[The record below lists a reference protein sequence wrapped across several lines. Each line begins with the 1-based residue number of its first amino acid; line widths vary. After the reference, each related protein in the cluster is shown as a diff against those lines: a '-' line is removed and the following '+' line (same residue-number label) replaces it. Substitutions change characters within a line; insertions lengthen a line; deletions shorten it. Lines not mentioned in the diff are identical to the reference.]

1 MNYEKIYSKPVAKIV
16 VLTMLVMVMMMSIAF
31 IQPTFA
37 ESEISNQKIV
47 GQERTLTVKL
57 TNTGGN
63 YIKLY
68 YYFKPVNNWNLGL
81 IHDSVDCKLDVEG
94 NDINC
99 TYYLEF
105 FFNGADSA
113 YKVVENNSGGNNN
126 YWTTYG
132 PYSKCSS
139 VLIKGWVKLGVEKI
153 TVNVD
158 LDF

>member
-1 MNYEKIYSKPVAKIV
+1 MKKIIQKPVAKIV
-16 VLTMLVMVMMMSIAF
+16 VLTMLVVVMMMSIAF

-47 GQERTLTVKL
+47 GKEGTLTVKL

-68 YYFKPVNNWNLGL
+68 YYFKPVNNWDSGL

-94 NDINC
+94 NKINC
-99 TYYLEF
+99 IYRLEF
-105 FFNGADSA
+105 LYDGSNSV

-153 TVNVD
+153 FVNVN
-158 LDF
+158 LKF